1 MEEDEK
7 QGYLRKH
14 SKERIISTE
23 KKKKLMMKLAR
34 IRLNKSHGNSSVY
47 DMSAFYEAKVRKL
60 KSNNRTLA
68 RNLSEQKQISQQLYD
83 TIVSLKE
90 ELHDS
95 QESLLRLHY
104 QVKGNGDYEHIIQ
117 EEVQRRIGA
126 LSEPLE
132 ATVTHVIRDA
142 SNFIENLTKVKQLV
156 TSVISYSNKEKS
168 NFSRRSSHSLL
179 GSRPPLSQNCKSP
192 RKNVVHPM
200 VEGHVLQPATIPIP
214 RMSLQERRRYRLQE
228 QTEIGMEVIGELSSS
243 ESESASSDMDDSTS
257 DQIIDE
263 ENGDCPLEGV
273 INDDITPADSVKLTS
288 HDEESIVNGGSPIP
302 SSPEDSALDENNTTT
317 VNEDPLPEENQ
328 IASGSESPCRAKSET
343 QSSSESL
350 KEETLRASLNAEK
363 ADQVC
368 DEDPLEGSSWMHL
381 VKGRCKNSKKRK
393 TKSGKGNIRT
403 SGLHF
408 LPDTSSESEEE
419 HVEIPVGKVKHGIVK
434 GSSRSRP
441 SRNKSSKV
449 SISHLD
455 LLSSNVSKRPK
466 KSDNRSISSI
476 RDSQGTTDVN
486 NKNEESSTAAL
497 PSFIMN
503 DSQSDITLL
512 NENSDL
518 KKSPAEKKGENITTI
533 ENKLPTSKSPN
544 SELCKE
550 STVNLTCILDSS
562 MEITQCLSKGVL
574 QSLPPLIDQSEESEI
589 SVTKTDNIQSNS
601 NTIMSNNLSEKSQSH
616 KASVQDSKKT
626 NKYFKSQENETNE
639 VAPKKQTE
647 SCIYDISLMDSSQIT
662 SCLTNVGKEN
672 VPPNINVSSEDHSM
686 KLKDI
691 SIVVKDI
698 MKTSPISDVDQNAFH
713 GFPNSCNKSITPNN
727 TNRRSEK
734 NKCKSKRK
742 GSTSP
747 LKKTSKK
754 PKKMNF
760 SGDCGISILSNPS
773 DSEKEDVWTPTK
785 KTKKRKT
792 KQSKKN
798 ATSEKKRNTNETARK
813 SIPLSNI
820 ISSTANDNYESVP
833 ITIANDFSTKSNNDI
848 DHQIA
853 NPLCEIPVDST
864 TFEAVSSD
872 VFQDVNDIIRKHIK
886 VEVNQIA
893 SRDTYEVI
901 ELDSD
906 GERDPLAVN
915 DMDLFNARPRRAT
928 LKIKSFKEPP
938 LNTKMRN
945 STGRKTKR
953 APKKKTVKT

>member
-7 QGYLRKH
+7 QVDIT
-14 SKERIISTE
+14 S
-23 KKKKLMMKLAR
+23 
-34 IRLNKSHGNSSVY
+34 
-47 DMSAFYEAKVRKL
+47 FYEAKFRKL

-68 RNLSEQKQISQQLYD
+68 RELSKQKQISQQID
-83 TIVSLKE
+83 TAVSLKE

-132 ATVTHVIRDA
+132 ATVSHVIRDA

-156 TSVISYSNKEKS
+156 TSVISFSNKEKS
-168 NFSRRSSHSLL
+168 NFPRRSSHSLH
-179 GSRPPLSQNCKSP
+179 GSRPPLSQNSKSP

-263 ENGDCPLEGV
+263 ENVHCHLEGV
-273 INDDITPADSVKLTS
+273 INDDITPADSVKLSS

-302 SSPEDSALDENNTTT
+302 STPEDSALDENNTTT
-317 VNEDPLPEENQ
+317 IPYQKKIRLH
-328 IASGSESPCRAKSET
+328 SGSESPCRAKSDT

-350 KEETLRASLNAEK
+350 KEETLRSSLNLEK

-381 VKGRCKNSKKRK
+381 VKGRSKNSKKRK

-434 GSSRSRP
+434 GSSRNRP

-449 SISHLD
+449 SLSHLD
-455 LLSSNVSKRPK
+455 ILSSKVSKRSK
-466 KSDNRSISSI
+466 KSDNRSISST

-486 NKNEESSTAAL
+486 NQNEESSTAAL
-497 PSFIMN
+497 PSFIIN
-503 DSQSDITLL
+503 DSQTDMTLL

-518 KKSPAEKKGENITTI
+518 KKSPAGKKCEKNITTI

-574 QSLPPLIDQSEESEI
+574 QSLPPPIDQSEESEISVTKTDNIQSEESEI

-601 NTIMSNNLSEKSQSH
+601 NNLSDKLQSH
-616 KASVQDSKKT
+616 KTSVQDGKKT
-626 NKYFKSQENETNE
+626 NKYFKITQENETNE
-639 VAPKKQTE
+639 V
-647 SCIYDISLMDSSQIT
+647 
-662 SCLTNVGKEN
+662 
-672 VPPNINVSSEDHSM
+672 
-686 KLKDI
+686 
-691 SIVVKDI
+691 
-698 MKTSPISDVDQNAFH
+698 
-713 GFPNSCNKSITPNN
+713 GF
-727 TNRRSEK
+727 
-734 NKCKSKRK
+734 
-742 GSTSP
+742 
-747 LKKTSKK
+747 KKT
-754 PKKMNF
+754 N
-760 SGDCGISILSNPS
+760 
-773 DSEKEDVWTPTK
+773 
-785 KTKKRKT
+785 
-792 KQSKKN
+792 
-798 ATSEKKRNTNETARK
+798 
-813 SIPLSNI
+813 
-820 ISSTANDNYESVP
+820 
-833 ITIANDFSTKSNNDI
+833 
-848 DHQIA
+848 
-853 NPLCEIPVDST
+853 
-864 TFEAVSSD
+864 
-872 VFQDVNDIIRKHIK
+872 
-886 VEVNQIA
+886 
-893 SRDTYEVI
+893 
-901 ELDSD
+901 
-906 GERDPLAVN
+906 
-915 DMDLFNARPRRAT
+915 
-928 LKIKSFKEPP
+928 
-938 LNTKMRN
+938 
-945 STGRKTKR
+945 
-953 APKKKTVKT
+953 